1 MEIFKP
7 SDSAVDSVQSWL
19 TASGIA
25 VDRISQSANKQW
37 IQFDGN
43 VKELEAL
50 LHTEY
55 YVFEH
60 ERTGQQDVAC
70 DKYVIFKL

>member
-1 MEIFKP
+1 MK
-7 SDSAVDSVQSWL
+7 SWL

-37 IQFDGN
+37 IQFDGS

-60 ERTGQQDVAC
+60 EMTGLQDVAC
-70 DKYVIFKL
+70 DKYVILLILQ